1 MHSVFEKLRDVL
13 FVSSEKIA
21 AFVAIK
27 FACAF
32 EKKEIMSELIEQ
44 VKSKANSWL
53 SSQVID
59 ADTKALVKSLLGQ
72 NDSKELIDNFY
83 KDLEFGTGGL
93 RGVMGAG
100 SNCMNRY
107 TVGMATQGLANYLN
121 KTYSG
126 KKISVAIAF
135 DSRNNSPFF
144 AQVTADVLSAN
155 GIHVHVFPEL
165 RPTPLLSFAIRYL
178 KCDSGIVITASHNP
192 KEYNG
197 YKAYW
202 NDGAQVVPPHDK
214 NITEEVKKITS
225 FEHVNFKANPSLVQ
239 KIGPEVEAAYYEE
252 VKKLIPNRN
261 IIEKHKQIPLVY
273 SSLHGAGITMVPEC
287 LKQIGFTN
295 IHVVESQKKPDGNF
309 PTVHSPN
316 PEEQS
321 AMEQVIN
328 KGKEVGATMVM
339 ATDPDTDRVG
349 IGVKRADGE
358 FILLN
363 GNQAFS
369 LMMYFILKNLKDTRN
384 SYIAKTIVTSELV
397 DTMAERMG
405 VECFNTL
412 TGFKY
417 IAALMGKLEGKK
429 KFIAAG
435 EESYGYMVG
444 DFVRDKDAVS
454 ACAFFAAMAA
464 SSAEEKKSMYDWLID
479 MYVEFGFYKEHL
491 LNLTKKGQQG
501 EQEIKAMMQKFRNN
515 PPGEITGSRVVRL
528 LDYKSLEEKDLTS
541 GKKTKLDFPA
551 SDVLQ
556 FYLENGTKVSVRPSG
571 TEPKIKFYIAVK
583 TELPSREQFETKNA
597 ELDGRIKAI
606 ENYLLSV

>member
-1 MHSVFEKLRDVL
+1 M
-13 FVSSEKIA
+13 
-21 AFVAIK
+21 
-27 FACAF
+27 
-32 EKKEIMSELIEQ
+32 ELIEQ
-44 VKSKANSWL
+44 VQTKANAWL
-53 SSQVID
+53 SSEVID
-59 ADTKALVKSLLGQ
+59 AETKALVQSLLRQQ
-72 NDSKELIDNFY
+72 NSKELIDSFY

-107 TVGMATQGLANYLN
+107 TVGIATQGLANYLL
-121 KTYSG
+121 KTCAE
-126 KKISVAIAF
+126 KKISVAIAY
-135 DSRNNSPFF
+135 DSRNNSPYF
-144 AQVTADVLSAN
+144 AEVTANVLSAN
-155 GIHVHVFPEL
+155 GIHVYIFPEL

-225 FEHVNFKANPSLVQ
+225 FEQVNFSARPSLIHT
-239 KIGPEVEAAYYEE
+239 IGPEVEEAYYEE
-252 VKKLIPNRN
+252 VKKLIPNKE
-261 IIEKHKQIPLVY
+261 IIQKHKNIPLVY
-273 SSLHGAGITMVPEC
+273 SSIHGAGITMVPEC
-287 LKQIGFTN
+287 LKKIGFTN
-295 IHVVESQKKPDGNF
+295 IHVVEGQAKPDGNF
-309 PTVHSPN
+309 PTVQSPN

-321 AMEQVIN
+321 AMEMVIN

-349 IGVKRADGE
+349 IGVRRSDGE

-369 LMMYFILKNLKDTRN
+369 LMMYFILKNLADADN
-384 SYIAKTIVTSELV
+384 AYIAKTIVTSELV
-397 DTMAERMG
+397 DTMAASMG
-405 VECFNTL
+405 IECYNTL

-417 IAALMGKLEGKK
+417 IASLMGKLEGKK
-429 KFIAAG
+429 RFIAAG

-464 SSAEEKKSMYDWLID
+464 NSTEENKSMYDWLID

-501 EQEIKAMMQKFRNN
+501 EQEIKAMMEKFRNN
-515 PPGEITGSRVVRL
+515 PPEEITGSRVVRL
-528 LDYKSLEEKDLTS
+528 LDYKTLEETDLLS
-541 GKKTKLDFPA
+541 GKKSKLEFPV

-556 FYLENGTKVSVRPSG
+556 FYLADGTKVSVRPSG

-583 TELPSREQFETKNA
+583 TDLPTREQFEVANR
-597 ELDGRIKAI
+597 ELDKRITAI
-606 ENYLLSV
+606 EKYLLSA

>member
-1 MHSVFEKLRDVL
+1 MT
-13 FVSSEKIA
+13 
-21 AFVAIK
+21 
-27 FACAF
+27 
-32 EKKEIMSELIEQ
+32 ELLEQ
-44 VKSKANSWL
+44 VQTKANTWL
-53 SSQVID
+53 SSPVID
-59 ADTKALVKSLLGQ
+59 AETKETVRALLEQ
-72 NDSKELIDNFY
+72 QDSKELIDSFY

-107 TVGMATQGLANYLN
+107 TVGIATQGLANYLN
-121 KTYSG
+121 NTYPG
-126 KKISVAIAF
+126 KKISVAIAY

-144 AQVTADVLSAN
+144 AEVAAHVLSAN
-155 GIHVHVFPEL
+155 GIHVHIFSEL

-178 KCDSGIVITASHNP
+178 KCESGIVITASHNP

-202 NDGAQVVPPHDK
+202 NDGAQVVPPHDR
-214 NITEEVKKITS
+214 NITAEVQRITS
-225 FEHVNFKANPSLVQ
+225 FEQVNFKSNLSLIHT
-239 KIGPEVEAAYYEE
+239 IGGEVEEAYYAE
-252 VKKLIPNRN
+252 VKKLIPNKDV
-261 IIEKHKQIPLVY
+261 IQKHSNIPLVY
-273 SSLHGAGITMVPEC
+273 SSLHGAGITMVPTC
-287 LKQIGFTN
+287 LEKIGFN
-295 IHVVESQKKPDGNF
+295 NLHVVQAQEKPDGNF

-316 PEEQS
+316 PEEKS
-321 AMEQVIN
+321 AMEMVIS
-328 KGKEVGATMVM
+328 KGKEVGASMVM

-349 IGVKRADGE
+349 IGVRKADGE

-369 LMMYFILKNLKDTRN
+369 LMMYFILKNLKETKN

-397 DTMAERMG
+397 DTMAASLG
-405 VECFNTL
+405 IECYNTL

-417 IAALMGKLEGKK
+417 IAALMGKLEGRK

-464 SSAEEKKSMYDWLID
+464 SSADQNKSMYDWLID

-491 LNLTKKGQQG
+491 VNLTKKGQKG
-501 EQEIKAMMQKFRNN
+501 EQEIKAMMEKFRNN
-515 PPGEITGSRVVRL
+515 PPSEITGSAVVKV
-528 LDYKSLEEKDLTS
+528 LDYRTLEETDLRTGAKS
-541 GKKTKLDFPA
+541 KLEFPV

-556 FYLENGTKVSVRPSG
+556 FYLEDGTKVSVRPSG
-571 TEPKIKFYIAVK
+571 TEPKIKFYIAVRADLSARERYDAVNR
-583 TELPSREQFETKNA
+583 ELEEKIKGIET
-597 ELDGRIKAI
+597 
-606 ENYLLSV
+606 YLLSA

>member
-1 MHSVFEKLRDVL
+1 
-13 FVSSEKIA
+13 
-21 AFVAIK
+21 
-27 FACAF
+27 
-32 EKKEIMSELIEQ
+32 MSELIQ
-44 VKSKANSWL
+44 LVQSKANAWL
-53 SSQVID
+53 SSEVID
-59 ADTKALVKSLLGQ
+59 AETKALVQTLLSQ
-72 NDSKELIDNFY
+72 QDSKELIDNFY

-107 TVGMATQGLANYLN
+107 TVGIATQGLANYLK
-121 KTYSG
+121 KTYPS
-126 KKISVAIAF
+126 KKISVAIAY

-144 AQVTADVLSAN
+144 AEVTANVLSAN
-155 GIHVHVFPEL
+155 GIHVHLFQEL

-178 KCDSGIVITASHNP
+178 KCDSGVVITASHNP

-214 NITEEVKKITS
+214 NITIEVKKITS
-225 FEHVNFKANPSLVQ
+225 FEQVNFKADKSLIHP
-239 KIGPEVEAAYYEE
+239 IGPEVEDAYYEE
-252 VKKLIPNRN
+252 VRKLIPNKS
-261 IIEKHKQIPLVY
+261 IIERHRDIPIVY

-287 LKQIGFTN
+287 LKRIGFTN
-295 IHVVESQKKPDGNF
+295 IQVVESQKQPDGNF

-321 AMEQVIN
+321 AMEQVIR
-328 KGKEVGATMVM
+328 KGKEVNATMVM

-349 IGVKRADGE
+349 IGVRRADGE

-369 LMMYFILKNLKDTRN
+369 LMMYFILKNLKDRDN

-397 DTMAERMG
+397 DTMAAAMG
-405 VECFNTL
+405 IECYNTL

-417 IAALMGKLEGKK
+417 IAALMGKLEGTR
-429 KFIAAG
+429 KFVAAG

-464 SSAEEKKSMYDWLID
+464 SSTEEKKSMYDWLID
-479 MYVEFGFYKEHL
+479 MYVEFGFFKEYL
-491 LNLTKKGQQG
+491 MTLTKKGQQG
-501 EQEIKAMMQKFRNN
+501 EQEIKAMMEKFRNN
-515 PPGEITGSRVVRL
+515 PPSEITGSRVTRL
-528 LDYKSLEEKDLTS
+528 LDYKLLEETDLLT
-541 GKKTKLDFPA
+541 GKKTKLEFPV

-556 FYLENGTKVSVRPSG
+556 FYLEDGTKVSVRPSG

-583 TELPSREQFETKNA
+583 TELPSREHFEAKNR
-597 ELDGRIKAI
+597 ELDARIKGI
-606 ENYLLSV
+606 EGYLVSA